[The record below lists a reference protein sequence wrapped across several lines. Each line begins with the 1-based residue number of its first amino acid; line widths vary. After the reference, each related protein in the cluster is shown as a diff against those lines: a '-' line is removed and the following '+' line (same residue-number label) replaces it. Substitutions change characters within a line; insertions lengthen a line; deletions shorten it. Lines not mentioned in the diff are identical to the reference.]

1 MAAVSSNVKAL
12 EETLSSLRDTR
23 RLERVDEAL
32 VQGLRSMAGAL
43 DLDPSNAALWRQYR
57 ETLKE
62 LTADDVDGSVAE
74 GIAALFAEVRDKA

>member
-1 MAAVSSNVKAL
+1 MTATNVEAL

-32 VQGLRSMAGAL
+32 VQALRSMAESL
-43 DLDPSNAALWRQYR
+43 DRDPSNAALWRQYR

-62 LTADDVDGSVAE
+62 LRADDSHSSV
-74 GIAALFAEVRDKA
+74 GDDIAALFAPVRDKT